1 MQRNLHLM
9 ILAVLLISGC
19 ASLPNRFEAAPPG
32 QTKAVVF
39 DIDGTLTPTPFRYWQ
54 VREDA
59 VAAVRHFAD
68 QGFRIFYVTA
78 RVTWLQSQIP
88 GWLEDHG
95 FPQGDLYVTQSSE
108 DRNDHAQFK
117 VRILQR
123 LMADGWR
130 IEWAFGDSTSDFV
143 AYDAVAI
150 AKAQVFALQREGDD
164 ECQPGV
170 WAACLEGWGEFL
182 HSLPGAG
189 RTPPLSPSATPH
201 P

>member
-68 QGFRIFYVTA
+68 QGFRIALRFC
-78 RVTWLQSQIP
+78 RNQRPHQFQSKLRI
-88 GWLEDHG
+88 HCRS
-95 FPQGDLYVTQSSE
+95 DLRHAFRFRSS
-108 DRNDHAQFK
+108 K
-117 VRILQR
+117 I
-123 LMADGWR
+123 
-130 IEWAFGDSTSDFV
+130 IGDSFSHKRHKSRIRK
-143 AYDAVAI
+143 Y
-150 AKAQVFALQREGDD
+150 
-164 ECQPGV
+164 C
-170 WAACLEGWGEFL
+170 
-182 HSLPGAG
+182 
-189 RTPPLSPSATPH
+189 
-201 P
+201 